1 MSRRNVQLA
10 KIHIARQQ
18 LGMDE
23 DSYRDMLQRVAGV
36 RSAADLN
43 PSQAHAVLA
52 ELQRM
57 GFAPRPTKKSQGKP
71 HNLNAQS
78 MPAMMTKVEALLAD
92 MQLPWAYADGIA
104 KQMFGIE
111 RCAWIRKESQLK
123 ALIAALYNRQ
133 KKTQKGAGDK
143 Q

>member
-1 MSRRNVQLA
+1 MSRRNTQLA

-18 LGMDE
+18 LGMDDE
-23 DSYRDMLQRVAGV
+23 SYRAMLQRVAGM
-36 RSAADLN
+36 RSAAALN
-43 PSQAHAVLA
+43 PTQTAAVLA

-57 GFAPRPTKKSQGKP
+57 GFAPKPGPRNRGKP
-71 HNLNAQS
+71 HNMDTLA
-78 MPAMMTKVEALLAD
+78 MPAMMRKVEALLAD
-92 MQLPWAYADGIA
+92 MALPWAYADGIA

-123 ALIAALYNRQ
+123 ALIAALHNRQ
-133 KKTQKGAGDK
+133 KKLHIKEGAK

>member
-1 MSRRNVQLA
+1 MSRRNTQLA

-18 LGMDE
+18 LGMDDE
-23 DSYRDMLQRVAGV
+23 SYRAMLQRVAGV
-36 RSAADLN
+36 RSAAALN
-43 PSQAHAVLA
+43 PSQAAAVLA

-57 GFAPRPTKKSQGKP
+57 GFAPKPTPKSQGKP
-71 HNLNAQS
+71 HNMDARA
-78 MPAMMTKVEALLAD
+78 MPIMMKKVEALLAD
-92 MQLPWAYADGIA
+92 MALPWAYADGIA

-133 KKTQKGAGDK
+133 KKTQKGAGGE